1 MLEPAFS
8 WQSELE
14 LAKILTKKALD
25 HLARLRPSSMSLEP
39 TKSLPREMKSAVD
52 QISEDIILG
61 QLLHTEFPVLSEEAG
76 LVGGK
81 KQEDFRWIIDPL
93 DGTVNF
99 VRGIGSCAVSIAF
112 WQNGD
117 PIFGVIGEFPSGKI
131 AWGGRE
137 IGSCLDGRC
146 LQVSGLVDKSK
157 AVLCTGF
164 PSRFDFSENNLTS
177 FASQV
182 SDFGKVRML
191 GSAALS
197 LLSVARGATDAYS
210 EQDIMIWDV
219 AGGLALVQGAGG
231 KVSFQAGKVDH
242 ALNVYAD
249 NGMLC

>member
-1 MLEPAFS
+1 MLEPSFS

-14 LAKILTKKALD
+14 LAKILTKKTLN
-25 HLARLRPSSMSLEP
+25 HLAQLKPSSMSLEP

-61 QLLHTEFPVLSEEAG
+61 KLLHTGLPVLSEEAG
-76 LVGGK
+76 QVGAK

-112 WQNGD
+112 WQNKG

-137 IGSCLDGRC
+137 IGSYLDGQR
-146 LQVSGLVDKSK
+146 LQVSGLLDKRK
-157 AVLCTGF
+157 AILCTGF
-164 PSRFDFSENNLTS
+164 PSRFDFSENNLNS
-177 FASQV
+177 FTSQV
-182 SDFGKVRML
+182 SVFGKVRML

-210 EQDIMIWDV
+210 EQEIMVWDV

-231 KVSFQAGKVDH
+231 TVSFQTGKAEY